1 MKINEF
7 AELNYERDRK
17 HDKEGRFN
25 WEFYAIGVAGE
36 AGELMNLLKKIKR
49 GDFELNKEEIAE
61 ETADIITYCFLLL
74 SALGMDAEKTLM
86 DKFEKVN
93 KRLEAGGFGKRP

>member
-1 MKINEF
+1 MEINEF

-36 AGELMNLLKKIKR
+36 AGELMNLLKKVKR
-49 GDFELNKEEIAE
+49 GDFQLNKEEIAE

-74 SALGMDAEKTLM
+74 SALDVDPEKTIM

>member
-1 MKINEF
+1 MEINEF

-17 HDKEGRFN
+17 HDREGRFN

-36 AGELMNLLKKIKR
+36 AGELMNLLKKVKR
-49 GDFELNKEEIAE
+49 GDFPLNKAEVAE

-74 SALGMDAEKTLM
+74 SALGMDPEKTIM
-86 DKFEKVN
+86 EKFEKVN